1 MTAGSSAL
9 HGLVSPRMRFLA
21 AAAVS
26 VGAAG
31 ALGLIAGERPGIAL
45 VAAAVGL
52 AGLLTAAR
60 PDAATLLVVAILY
73 SNAASVAVR
82 TYGVPYFFA
91 AAFPVILV
99 APLAYHLIALRRPL
113 VLPRATFFL
122 LLLGLA
128 YVAGTVLASDTL
140 AALEGLLLFATS
152 GVGLYLA
159 VVNVVRDAHT
169 LRRIVW
175 VLLAIGAA
183 LGGLT
188 VLQTVTGA
196 YSNDFLGF
204 AQVNWP
210 GIGTTG
216 PVEGGGPPRAAGPI
230 GEQNRYAQAM
240 LVLVP
245 LGALVTLRMR
255 PRVAQLALGGAT
267 ALTFLGMVAAFSRG
281 AALGVVGV
289 LGLLV
294 LYRYVRL
301 RHLAIMAIGIVIL
314 FAAFPRYAERLANL
328 EALTQLEAGAG
339 GATAG
344 GDVGNLRSR
353 ATQMLA
359 GVLMFVDH
367 PLVGVGPGMYDEH
380 YQAYADRVHVGLFDA
395 RVDPVTRQA
404 HSLYAEVAAEGGSLG
419 LIAFFGLV
427 AVTARDLHRARSRW
441 LNRRPELADL
451 ATGFILALGAYLG
464 TGVFLHLSYERYY
477 WILIALAA
485 ATAHVLL
492 RLPESGLDDQPEP
505 YSQSVK
511 PKVRPKPAGSIGNP
525 RP

>member
-1 MTAGSSAL
+1 MTAGSTAL
-9 HGLVSPRMRFLA
+9 QGVVGPRLRFIA
-21 AAAVS
+21 AAGATI
-26 VGAAG
+26 GAAG
-31 ALGLIAGERPGIAL
+31 ALGLVAGERPAIAL
-45 VAAAVGL
+45 VAAGVGL
-52 AGLLTAAR
+52 AGLITAAR
-60 PDAATLLVVAILY
+60 PDFATLLVIAILY
-73 SNAASVAVR
+73 SNAGAVAVR

-91 AAFPVILV
+91 AAFPIILV
-99 APLAYHLIALRRPL
+99 APLAYHLIALRRPF

-122 LLLGLA
+122 LLLGFV
-128 YVAGTVLASDTL
+128 YFVGTVLASDTL
-140 AALEGLLLFATS
+140 AALDGLYLFATS

-159 VVNVVRDAHT
+159 VVNVVRDIHT
-169 LRRIVW
+169 LRRVVW
-175 VLLAIGAA
+175 VLLAVGAV
-183 LGGLT
+183 LGGLS
-188 VLQTVTGA
+188 VLQTVTGS
-196 YSNDFLGF
+196 YGNDFLGF

-230 GEQNRYAQAM
+230 GEQNRYAQVM

-245 LGALVTLRMR
+245 IGALAALRMR
-255 PRVAQLALGGAT
+255 PRIAQIALGGAT
-267 ALTFLGMVAAFSRG
+267 ALTLLGMVAAFSRG
-281 AALGVVGV
+281 AALGMVGLV
-289 LGLLV
+289 GLLL

-301 RHLAIMAIGIVIL
+301 RHLALVALGVVIL

-359 GVLMFVDH
+359 GVLMFIDH

-380 YQAYADRVHVGLFDA
+380 YQDYADRVHVGLFDA

-419 LIAFFGLV
+419 LVAFFGIV
-427 AVTARDLHRARSRW
+427 AVTARELHRARVRW
-441 LNRRPELADL
+441 LRKRPELADL

-477 WILIALAA
+477 WILIALASA
-485 ATAHVLL
+485 AGYVLL
-492 RLPESGLDDQPEP
+492 HLPEEETDGQPEP
-505 YSQSVK
+505 YSQSV
-511 PKVRPKPAGSIGNP
+511 
-525 RP
+525 